1 MRRLAAALVTALV
14 ALVAVLVAPGATGV
28 PETAAQQGGPAGS
41 ASPCASSW
49 KLYVC
54 LQAKFG
60 GVHVTTVSVGS
71 ASASSSHALSGS
83 LREWT
88 RYRSAPATASQST
101 MNTSFSM
108 LALR

>member
-1 MRRLAAALVTALV
+1 MRRLAAALVSALV

-28 PETAAQQGGPAGS
+28 PETAAQGGAAGS